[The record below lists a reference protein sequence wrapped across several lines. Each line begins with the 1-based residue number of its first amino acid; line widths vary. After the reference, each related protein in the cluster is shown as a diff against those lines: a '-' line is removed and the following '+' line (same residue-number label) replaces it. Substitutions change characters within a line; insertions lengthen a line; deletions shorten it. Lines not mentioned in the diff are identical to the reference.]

1 MTDTSARLLRL
12 LSLLQT
18 RREWTGPEL
27 AERLGISVRTVRR
40 DVERLRELGYPVH
53 ATLGSVG
60 GYRLEAGAAMP
71 PLLLDDEEAV
81 AIALGL
87 GAAAGGAV
95 EGIEDA
101 TVRALAKLEQVLP
114 ERLRRRVSAL
124 HAVTVPIDG
133 PPAGPT
139 VAPETLTVLAAAC
152 RDHERLRF
160 SYRAPNTDKGAGEGG
175 AGDADEGGGS
185 VDASGSVEVAGS
197 VEAGDGRLV
206 EPHGLVSAGRR
217 WYLLAWDV
225 DRAAWRTFRVDRM
238 RAPRA
243 VGVRFAPRE
252 VPGGDAAQF
261 VRRSLAASRP
271 TARAVLRVHAPAH
284 VLADRFRVTGQEL
297 EPVDERTCLLRT
309 RVESLEW
316 TALRVAFLELDFEVV
331 EPPELADRLRDLGR
345 RLQRAAGPPP
355 LPPSPSRPSTGPA

>member
-27 AERLGISVRTVRR
+27 AERLGVSVRTVRR

-160 SYRAPNTDKGAGEGG
+160 SYRAPNADKGADMGAGEGG
-175 AGDADEGGGS
+175 AGDADEVG
-185 VDASGSVEVAGS
+185 GS

-271 TARAVLRVHAPAH
+271 TVRAVLRVHAPAH

-355 LPPSPSRPSTGPA
+355 PPSSPSRPSGGPA